1 MVDPM
6 AAHGRA
12 TGSWLV
18 ETDGVTRDFPS
29 GTGVLHALRGI
40 DLHVRPGEFLAL
52 TGRSGAG
59 KSTLLNVIGGLD
71 RPTAGRVVVDGEEV
85 TALDEAGHV
94 RLRRET
100 VAYIFQSFGLIP
112 ILSAAENVELP
123 LRLRGMEPDDRRA
136 RVEEVLDL
144 VGLAPRA
151 NHRPYELSGGE
162 QQRVAIARAL
172 VNHPRL
178 LLADEPTGQLD
189 AATGRT
195 IMELLRS
202 VVETEGVTAIVA
214 SHDPMLLEVAHAVVE
229 LRDGAMVDGR
239 DPAAEG

>member
-1 MVDPM
+1 M
-6 AAHGRA
+6 AEPAPA
-12 TGSWLV
+12 WLV
-18 ETDGVTRDFPS
+18 EVSGVSREFPS
-29 GTGVLHALRGI
+29 GGGTVRALRGV
-40 DLHVRPGEFLAL
+40 DLRVPPGQLLAV

-71 RPTAGRVVVDGEEV
+71 HPTAGRVVVAGEDV

-123 LRLRGMEPDDRRA
+123 LRLRGTDPVERRQHVDA
-136 RVEEVLDL
+136 ALDL
-144 VGLAPRA
+144 VGLAERA
-151 NHRPYELSGGE
+151 NHRPAELSGGE

-172 VNHPRL
+172 VNRPRL

-202 VVETEGVTAIVA
+202 VVDSQGVTAIVA
-214 SHDPMLLEVAHAVVE
+214 SHDPMLLEVAHLVRE
-229 LRDGAMVDGR
+229 LRDGIWLDG
-239 DPAAEG
+239 AAELDGAS